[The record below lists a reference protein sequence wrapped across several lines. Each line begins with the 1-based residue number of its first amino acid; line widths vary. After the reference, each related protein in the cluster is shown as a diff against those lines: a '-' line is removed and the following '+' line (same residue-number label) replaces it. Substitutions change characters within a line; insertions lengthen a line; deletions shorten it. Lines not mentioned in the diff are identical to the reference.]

1 MQKLDSLLV
10 FGLSAVVFAPFFWE
24 DFPSMAALYGI
35 MTGISVLYG
44 LGYLR
49 GQTEAR
55 LWRQRNVPKEI
66 QRLWSRRMG
75 ALYLANAAL
84 CPLGWLLAVFVSFDT
99 DFILLAQIAGFFLVS
114 LLGLLPL
121 RASGNEPA
129 A

>member
-24 DFPSMAALYGI
+24 DFPSMAALYGL

-44 LGYLR
+44 LGCLR
-49 GQTEAR
+49 GTTEAR

-84 CPLGWLLAVFVSFDT
+84 CPLGWLLTVFVSFDT
-99 DFILLAQIAGFFLVS
+99 DFILFAQIIGFFLVS
-114 LLGLLPL
+114 LLGFVPL
-121 RASGNEPA
+121 RSAGKQSA

>member
-1 MQKLDSLLV
+1 MRKLDSLLV
-10 FGLSAVVFAPFFWE
+10 FGLSAVAFAPFFWE
-24 DFPSMAALYGI
+24 DFPSMAALYGL

-44 LGYLR
+44 LGCLR
-49 GQTEAR
+49 GPMEAP
-55 LWRQRNVPKEI
+55 LWQQRNVPKEI

-121 RASGNEPA
+121 WSVRNETA
-129 A
+129 G